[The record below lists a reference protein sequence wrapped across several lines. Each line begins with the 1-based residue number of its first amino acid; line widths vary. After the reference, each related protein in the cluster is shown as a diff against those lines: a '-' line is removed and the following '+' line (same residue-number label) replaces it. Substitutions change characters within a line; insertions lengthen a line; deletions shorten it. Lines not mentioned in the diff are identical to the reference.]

1 MSNKI
6 SIGFYNIIRH
16 TLQKSA
22 KPFLTLR
29 IHIFLSTII
38 SLYNIRLVMKQ
49 TDSCKCHNHIVLVC
63 TLDDKIITYRTTRL
77 CDILHTTLLCTLYI
91 IREWEEC
98 IRTKCYISISIV
110 RPESCPHEPVHG
122 SKHGRCRTFSDKN
135 GVFRKSYNG
144 CKHVWKTW
152 EFSAALIS
160 LPFLP

>member
-6 SIGFYNIIRH
+6 SIGFYNIVRH
-16 TLQKSA
+16 ILQKSA

-29 IHIFLSTII
+29 IHNFLSVII
-38 SLYNIRLVMKQ
+38 LPYSIRLVMKQ

-98 IRTKCYISISIV
+98 IRTKCYISISI
-110 RPESCPHEPVHG
+110 EP
-122 SKHGRCRTFSDKN
+122 STLLLT
-135 GVFRKSYNG
+135 
-144 CKHVWKTW
+144 CKYWWLYLET
-152 EFSAALIS
+152 L
-160 LPFLP
+160 LPFALAKYILILITDVNIDCIVTICTSK